1 MGLVA
6 KEVREMSQQDIL
18 RFEEAEKVT
27 IAGHTLELTDI
38 KVSSSHPMLFSFNE
52 EYAVT
57 LFLLCVV
64 QIVRVF
70 KRSDGLKDTEI
81 DANGD
86 GTGLV
91 TLSISFVY
99 IFDLITGARS
109 TVKDITFALVNDEG
123 DVLVLLDL
131 RPYDSLYEAG
141 VAREVK

>member
-18 RFEEAEKVT
+18 RFEEAGKVT

-57 LFLLCVV
+57 LFLSCVV

-70 KRSDGLKDTEI
+70 KRYGLKDTEI

-86 GTGLV
+86 GTGFCLH
-91 TLSISFVY
+91 L
-99 IFDLITGARS
+99 
-109 TVKDITFALVNDEG
+109 
-123 DVLVLLDL
+123 
-131 RPYDSLYEAG
+131 
-141 VAREVK
+141 